1 MTNPELKVGDEVIGR
16 FQNVDIPF
24 TVTQV
29 EMRGPKVWLEHHA
42 GEVHVRKQDI
52 KDRAFELEVKQRT

>member
-1 MTNPELKVGDEVIGR
+1 MTSSIGGRVIGR

-24 TVTQV
+24 TVTQI
-29 EMRGPKVWLEHHA
+29 EMRGPEVWLKHDA

-52 KDRAFELEVKQRT
+52 KDKAFELEVKRRT

>member
-1 MTNPELKVGDEVIGR
+1 MTNSDLKAGDRVSGR

-24 TVTQV
+24 TVTQI
-29 EMRGPKVWLEHHA
+29 ETGGPKVWLKHDA

-52 KDRAFELEVKQRT
+52 KDKVFELEVKPRT